1 MKSTGVAYL
10 LWFLG
15 GLGSLGLHRFYLGR
29 WPTGLLWLLT
39 GGVVGIGALLD
50 LLAIPGMVQ
59 VENLSRKLLEQA
71 APGLIRSGCDRWGPG
86 TLPAGVRPPLLAC
99 GAGGGILACQGVPGS
114 VGPPAIG
121 ARAAGAA
128 GPSSKRP

>member
-1 MKSTGVAYL
+1 MTSTGVAYL

-15 GLGSLGLHRFYLGR
+15 GLGILGLHRFYLGR

-59 VENLSRKLLEQA
+59 VENLSRKLLEQSTTSLA
-71 APGLIRSGCDRWGPG
+71 RSG
-86 TLPAGVRPPLLAC
+86 
-99 GAGGGILACQGVPGS
+99 
-114 VGPPAIG
+114 
-121 ARAAGAA
+121 
-128 GPSSKRP
+128 

>member
-1 MKSTGVAYL
+1 MKSTWVAYL

-15 GLGSLGLHRFYLGR
+15 GLGILGLHRFYLGR

-50 LLAIPGMVQ
+50 LFAIPEMVQ

-71 APGLIRSGCDRWGPG
+71 AHGLIRSG
-86 TLPAGVRPPLLAC
+86 
-99 GAGGGILACQGVPGS
+99 
-114 VGPPAIG
+114 
-121 ARAAGAA
+121 
-128 GPSSKRP
+128 